1 MSVDYLKQKR
11 ILLVD
16 DEQELLDMV
25 VSILNEDDFQNIQTA
40 KTVKEAIAI
49 SEIYH
54 PELAIL
60 DVMLPDGNGFK
71 LMEQLKSTSD
81 YPVLFLTARGEDE
94 DKYRGF
100 GLGADDYIVKPFL
113 PKELLFR
120 VNAILRRSYK
130 DENPL
135 VKLSDSEIDFD
146 CAEIIKNGERI
157 SLTAKEHDILAALY
171 RNAGRIVTID
181 ALCEAAWGDNPFG
194 YENSLMAHIRRIR
207 EKIEANPSHPVSLI
221 TIKGLG
227 YKLIVEGK

>member
-1 MSVDYLKQKR
+1 MNFDYLKQKR

-25 VSILNEDDFQNIQTA
+25 VSILNEDGFQNIQTA
-40 KTVKEAIAI
+40 KTMKEAIAI
-49 SEIYH
+49 SEACH
-54 PELAIL
+54 PDFAIL
-60 DVMLPDGNGFK
+60 DVMLPDGNGFN
-71 LMEQLKSTSD
+71 LMEQLKNTSD

-94 DKYRGF
+94 DKFRGF
-100 GLGADDYIVKPFL
+100 GLGADDYMVKPFL

-130 DENPL
+130 GENPL
-135 VKLSDSEIDFD
+135 VKLQNSEIDFD
-146 CAEIIKNGERI
+146 RAEIIKNGKHI

-207 EKIEANPSHPVSLI
+207 EKIETDPSQPVSLI